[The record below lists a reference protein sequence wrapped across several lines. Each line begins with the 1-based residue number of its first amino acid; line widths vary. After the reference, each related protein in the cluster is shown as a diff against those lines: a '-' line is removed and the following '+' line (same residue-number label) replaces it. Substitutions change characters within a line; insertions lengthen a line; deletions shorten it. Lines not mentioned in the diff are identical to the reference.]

1 MKPRSRPS
9 VPPARWLAGPAH
21 KRDRQNA
28 EIGRVLTAM
37 KRGAT
42 LHLSHSPRRHWRL
55 SSGAFLTEET
65 ARAVIASPNIVDVG
79 DTLFDAELSQTFRSV
94 E

>member
-1 MKPRSRPS
+1 MKPRPRPS
-9 VPPARWLAGPAH
+9 VASARRLAGQAR

-28 EIGRVLTAM
+28 EIGRVLTEM

-55 SSGAFLTEET
+55 SSGAFLTKET
-65 ARAVIASPNIVDVG
+65 ARAVIASPNIVGVG

>member
-1 MKPRSRPS
+1 MKPRPRPS
-9 VPPARWLAGPAH
+9 VPPTRWLAGQAR

-28 EIGRVLTAM
+28 EIGRVLTEM

-55 SSGAFLTEET
+55 SSGALLTEET
-65 ARAVIASPNIVDVG
+65 RAVIASRNIVGVG
-79 DTLFDAELSQTFRSV
+79 DDAELSQTFRSV